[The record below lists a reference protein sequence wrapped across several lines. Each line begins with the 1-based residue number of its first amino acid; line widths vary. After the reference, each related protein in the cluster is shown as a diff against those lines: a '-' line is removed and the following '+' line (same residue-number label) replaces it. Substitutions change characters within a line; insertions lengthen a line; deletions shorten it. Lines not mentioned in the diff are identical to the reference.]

1 MKKKNLY
8 KSFNFKY
15 FKLNTTIKILKIV
28 FKYRKKN
35 SIKFILL
42 MIFYLLQL
50 LGQIFIDLFKRQ
62 YKLINKFKEL
72 KIKAMIQNKN

>member
-72 KIKAMIQNKN
+72 KIKTMIQNKN